1 MAKEAYLKSKE
12 AYLYRKRGLFVRE
25 KRLICTAKE
34 AINVTINMSM
44 PQVRDVFERSLE
56 DVSTFLER
64 YAPLSDEEFEV
75 ATQGKNEVAY
85 MPPFKIRI
93 ILQAQILKKCSH

>member
-1 MAKEAYLKSKE
+1 MAKEANLKSKE
-12 AYLYRKRGLFVRE
+12 AYLYGKRGLFVRE

-34 AINVTINMSM
+34 AINMSM

-56 DVSTFLER
+56 DVSTFFER